1 MATKLGKRVDVK
13 GLGGLSLGLGLHPQN
28 SGGDGEKIAKV
39 TEMRHMRGRWVLG
52 ATRGKC

>member
-1 MATKLGKRVDVK
+1 MATKLGKRVDIK
-13 GLGGLSLGLGLHPQN
+13 GHGGLSLGLGLHPQN

-52 ATRGKC
+52 AT